1 MTHPKRPKRVRE
13 QLQIYLDP
21 PDKALLEEL
30 VRATGLPRTELFRRG
45 LRGLAQAALGER
57 APGWSLDRLVGSLGD
72 GPDLPADLAAHH
84 DAYLYAPHAAPRG
97 ASHGPT
103 VARRLGERRVPP
115 EGAPRGKP
123 RPR

>member
-1 MTHPKRPKRVRE
+1 MTQPRRPKRVRE
-13 QLQIYLDP
+13 QIQLYLDP

-45 LRGLAQAALGER
+45 LRGLAQSTLGER

-72 GPDLPADLAAHH
+72 SPDLPPDLAAHH
-84 DAYLYAPHAAPRG
+84 DEYLYAPHAAGIGTGPRR
-97 ASHGPT
+97 AAEPSRPSRPT
-103 VARRLGERRVPP
+103 C
-115 EGAPRGKP
+115 RGKP

>member
-1 MTHPKRPKRVRE
+1 MRPKRPRRVRE
-13 QLQIYLDP
+13 QLQIYLDA

-57 APGWSLDRLVGSLGD
+57 APGWSLERLVGSLGE

-84 DAYLYAPHAAPRG
+84 DDYLYAPHAG
-97 ASHGPT
+97 
-103 VARRLGERRVPP
+103 
-115 EGAPRGKP
+115 GAPQGSRPPAGSRRGKP

>member
-1 MTHPKRPKRVRE
+1 MIRTKRLKRVRE

-21 PDKALLEEL
+21 PDKALLEDL

-45 LRGLAQAALGER
+45 LRGLAQTTLGGR

-72 GPDLPADLAAHH
+72 GPDLPDDLAAHH
-84 DAYLYAPHAAPRG
+84 DDYLYAQ
-97 ASHGPT
+97 PT
-103 VARRLGERRVPP
+103 G
-115 EGAPRGKP
+115 GAPQGVRPAAGSRRGKP